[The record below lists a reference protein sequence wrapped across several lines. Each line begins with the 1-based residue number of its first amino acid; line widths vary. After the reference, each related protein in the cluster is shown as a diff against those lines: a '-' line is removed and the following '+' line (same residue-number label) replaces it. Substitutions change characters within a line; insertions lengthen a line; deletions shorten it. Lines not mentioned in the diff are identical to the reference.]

1 VESGSKIRSERGEN
15 GGDGQLPSDGVLA
28 EEVSSSSGG

>member
-1 VESGSKIRSERGEN
+1 VELGSKIRSERGED

-28 EEVSSSSGG
+28 EEVSSLGG